1 MSSWLLVN
9 NINDQDIRLIKDDNT
24 FKLHTRKYSFLF
36 NVQHIVFKI
45 VYITH
50 ISNSEF
56 FIKLFYNIIYLIAL
70 KK

>member
-36 NVQHIVFKI
+36 NVHHIVFKI
-45 VYITH
+45 V
-50 ISNSEF
+50 
-56 FIKLFYNIIYLIAL
+56 
-70 KK
+70 